1 MDTKGR
7 KQQENTAMEPAIL
20 SGRGRSRVLVRN
32 KERPTFQ
39 EVLSASPPSNVAQ
52 GGGGELLTGRVSEA
66 QETCWTPQMENEV
79 LEVGF

>member
-1 MDTKGR
+1 MDAKGK
-7 KQQENTAMEPAIL
+7 KQKENTAMEPGIRG
-20 SGRGRSRVLVRN
+20 GRGRSRVLVGN

-39 EVLSASPPSNVAQ
+39 EVLSASPPSNVAP
-52 GGGGELLTGRVSEA
+52 GGLLTGRVSEA

>member
-1 MDTKGR
+1 MG
-7 KQQENTAMEPAIL
+7 
-20 SGRGRSRVLVRN
+20 N

-39 EVLSASPPSNVAQ
+39 EVLSASPPSNVAP
-52 GGGGELLTGRVSEA
+52 GGLLTGRVSEA